1 MIGGVPVA
9 TETDFK
15 QLFVD
20 LGIDVK
26 PLDDSY
32 SPDEYG
38 KRLMAPYYCREG
50 VSYSSSTIIV
60 NQRVVDSDYRNNQ

>member
-1 MIGGVPVA
+1 MA
-9 TETDFK
+9 KETDFK

-26 PLDDSY
+26 PLDSSY

-38 KRLMAPYYCREG
+38 KRLMAPSNRGE
-50 VSYSSSTIIV
+50 VSYSSSTVIAY
-60 NQRVVDSDYRNNQ
+60 QRGVDSD

>member
-1 MIGGVPVA
+1 MIGGVPVV

-38 KRLMAPYYCREG
+38 KRLMAPYYSR
-50 VSYSSSTIIV
+50 
-60 NQRVVDSDYRNNQ
+60 